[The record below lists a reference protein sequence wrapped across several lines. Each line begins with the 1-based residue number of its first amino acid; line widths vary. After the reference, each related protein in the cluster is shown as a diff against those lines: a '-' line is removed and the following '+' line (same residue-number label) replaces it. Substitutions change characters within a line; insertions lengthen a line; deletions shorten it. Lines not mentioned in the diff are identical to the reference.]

1 MTCTNPEFS
10 TGEGTPDLWKV
21 EGGGGS
27 HDSSLTLLEEKAVP
41 RGSLHKPQHQACQV
55 EFHPLSDTAP
65 AASDTSEDDS
75 WRQVCLWV
83 EKDNA
88 DHCLTIPQGHEFCF
102 DLTFQIWPV
111 KETGIHWH
119 SPCPVDIVWRRENQY
134 PH

>member
-1 MTCTNPEFS
+1 MVLPDGMCLGASFLMEGKMTCTNPEFS

-27 HDSSLTLLEEKAVP
+27 HDSSLTPLEEEAVP
-41 RGSLHKPQHQACQV
+41 RDSLHKPQHQACQV

-83 EKDNA
+83 ERKTA
-88 DHCLTIPQGHEFCF
+88 LI
-102 DLTFQIWPV
+102 IA
-111 KETGIHWH
+111 
-119 SPCPVDIVWRRENQY
+119 
-134 PH
+134 